1 MAGMG
6 IAGSAHTPSRAPK
19 AMQHTAKPAR
29 AHAAIA
35 LWAAPMK
42 RTTGQDR
49 SITRHWRPA
58 TQAVRGG
65 TWRSEMGETSE
76 ALFLT
81 SGYSY
86 DDAATVAAR
95 FAGEE
100 EGMTYSRLQNP
111 TVQMLE
117 ERIALLEG
125 AQACRA
131 QASGMAAMTTAL
143 LCQLSAGDHIV
154 AAKAAFGSC
163 RWLVDNLLPRFG
175 ISGTT
180 IDAGD
185 NAAWEA
191 AIRPNTK
198 VFFFESPANPTMDVV
213 DMEAICTVARKHG
226 IVTVVDN
233 AFATSALQ
241 KPMEFGADVVAYSA
255 TKMMDGQG
263 RVLAG
268 AVCGSTEFIDGVLLP
283 FQRNTGPNIAPFNAW
298 VVLKG
303 LETLDLRIFRQS
315 ENALKVAT
323 FLETRVPRV
332 LYPYL
337 PSHPQH
343 ALAKKQMKAGGS
355 ILSIELD
362 GGRAEAHALL
372 DALELIDISNNIGD
386 SRSLMCHPA
395 SSTHHGV
402 GAETR
407 ADMGVGENMLR
418 LNVGLEDPQDV
429 IDDLDQALRK
439 VGL

>member
-1 MAGMG
+1 
-6 IAGSAHTPSRAPK
+6 
-19 AMQHTAKPAR
+19 
-29 AHAAIA
+29 
-35 LWAAPMK
+35 MK

-81 SGYSY
+81 SGYAY
-86 DDAATVAAR
+86 DNVATVAAR

-100 EGMTYSRLQNP
+100 DGMTYSRLQNP

-125 AQACRA
+125 AEACRA

-143 LCQLSAGDHIV
+143 LCQLSAGDHVV

-163 RWLVDNLLPRFG
+163 RWLVDHLLPRFG
-175 ISGTT
+175 ITGTT
-180 IDAGD
+180 IDAND

-213 DMEAICTVARKHG
+213 DLEFICSLARQHG

-241 KPMEFGADVVAYSA
+241 KPMAFGADVVAYSA

-268 AVCGSTEFIDGVLLP
+268 AVCGSDDFINNTLLP

-315 ENALKVAT
+315 ENALQVAT
-323 FLETRVPRV
+323 FLEGRVPRV
-332 LYPYL
+332 RYPFL
-337 PSHPQH
+337 ASHPQH
-343 ALAKKQMKAGGS
+343 ALAIKQMKAGGS
-355 ILSIELD
+355 ILSLELD
-362 GGRAEAHALL
+362 GGRAEAHGLL
-372 DALELIDISNNIGD
+372 DALQLIDISNNIGD

-402 GAETR
+402 GPETR

-429 IDDLDQALRK
+429 IDDLDQALRAI
-439 VGL
+439 GL

>member
-1 MAGMG
+1 
-6 IAGSAHTPSRAPK
+6 
-19 AMQHTAKPAR
+19 
-29 AHAAIA
+29 
-35 LWAAPMK
+35 MK

-49 SITRHWRPA
+49 SITRAWRPA

-81 SGYSY
+81 SGFSY

-95 FAGEE
+95 FAGEA

-117 ERIALLEG
+117 ERIALMEG
-125 AQACRA
+125 AEACRT
-131 QASGMAAMTTAL
+131 QATGMAAMTAAL

-175 ISGTT
+175 IASTT
-180 IDAGD
+180 IDASD

-191 AIRPNTK
+191 AIRPETK

-213 DMEAICTVARKHG
+213 DLEFVCGLARSRG
-226 IVTVVDN
+226 ITTVVDN
-233 AFATSALQ
+233 AFATAALQ
-241 KPMEFGADVVAYSA
+241 RPMDFGADVVAYSA

-263 RVLAG
+263 RVMAG
-268 AVCGSTEFIDGVLLP
+268 AVCGSAEWINNVLLP
-283 FQRNTGPNIAPFNAW
+283 FQRNTGPNIAAFNAW

-303 LETLDLRIFRQS
+303 LETLDLRIQRQS
-315 ENALKVAT
+315 ENALKVAS
-323 FLETRVPRV
+323 FVEARVPRL
-332 LYPYL
+332 LYPHL
-337 PSHPQH
+337 PSHPQYE
-343 ALAKKQMKAGGS
+343 LAKKQMKAGGTIFS
-355 ILSIELD
+355 FHLD
-362 GGRAEAHALL
+362 GGLLQAHALL

-395 SSTHHGV
+395 STTHYGV
-402 GAETR
+402 GPETR
-407 ADMGVGENMLR
+407 ADMGVGEGMLR
-418 LNVGLEDPQDV
+418 LNVGLEDPDDL
-429 IDDLDQALRK
+429 IADLDQALRK
-439 VGL
+439 AGL